1 MFNNIIKQHFY
12 HYTISLTIF
21 NIMNF
26 DLDDPLE
33 GLLSDG
39 SNDSLFGN
47 ETSKKPTK
55 TNKPGKME
63 DLFGIK
69 TDTVVQ
75 LPKATEQSSTAAEK
89 VQPASLDYT
98 KPATTTTAHQPSSL
112 TSMQGRKSDTP
123 ATKLAG
129 TTTSNKSATPQKKE
143 ISFDDSD
150 LLADLGFDPKKPK
163 SKSSILDDIL
173 GGTLTASTKEIP
185 PKSVLSK
192 PRQSL
197 TTTLEEPPN
206 SGKAKVRPS
215 VETLDQPQPE
225 STVTGSYAPSGGN
238 TVLSSGALPKRSG
251 RRKSSVSMLNDPL
264 GLFGS
269 TADEKTSRT
278 EAKQTKKA
286 GADWLGLNDD
296 TPAAKETHPIPMSS
310 TTLAKPRDSIVSNTP
325 IASAPQQHKEVSIE
339 VAVPP
344 KADKLPTPTE
354 AKLTPSQPMPIIKP
368 KSIFP
373 DPQTVTNALQIVEA
387 EAQSAIVAM
396 QQQEFQLSVAG
407 QMKTQEQALIDMQQK
422 QQTILQRQEA
432 QFNELLHKQMQ
443 RHTAMEEVL
452 AKQQQ
457 RINANI
463 QLIMSQP
470 ASLPTNPYLDRNA
483 TEHSETNA
491 KRSVD
496 KNPSE
501 KLELQTDVK
510 RLEMEKLRLEDMVSN
525 LSANHEQELSILE
538 SSYKKQMLFL
548 EDSLRI
554 IEARLKHD
562 NKQLEEFYH
571 AKLSFAEEE
580 QQKMVK
586 DHEAKVQSMEDQ
598 HRKVIEQLKQGY
610 EESLEQL
617 RQDHREMIATI
628 RESKMLE
635 FSVVQENESYLK
647 TLKSASNYLENASGD
662 LQQLRD
668 TLQEQIEFSHKEK
681 ELQLKQREKQLE
693 DQHRL
698 LERSREAAAEEN
710 VRLLNLVEMLESK
723 VTEMTKVSSE
733 ERWEYQQ
740 KCVKLEAEKQSLDKE
755 KSFLRERHE
764 REESRI
770 TELKRTQ
777 AEEHARLMDKVAQ
790 ERQTLLEEKA
800 KIETMAQ
807 LTSGTSTLGSGLS
820 RAEVDAALKVAEE
833 AARQADAEKDRYLQ
847 LQRQLESKRREMQT
861 RESKLREAKD
871 ELETAIDRASQRERH
886 AETVY
891 RALRKSEQNMQL
903 KMQLVQ
909 RQFREV
915 SEREDRLAKEKIEF
929 SKERLELQAARR
941 KLLQTRCSLCK
952 IGDKSQEIGD
962 LLTTNTDSVAD
973 DLKLEANFAEMQN
986 RLDSTAV
993 KLDHFFDSDVD
1004 RQMKL
1009 FLERNRVEQGEDV
1022 ELTNQQGRHREI
1034 DRDLALLSFDDLFPQ
1049 LRLGEVNAESSGTQN
1064 VPL

>member
-1 MFNNIIKQHFY
+1 
-12 HYTISLTIF
+12 
-21 NIMNF
+21 MNF

-47 ETSKKPTK
+47 ETSKKQPTK
-55 TNKPGKME
+55 ATKPGKME

-69 TDTVVQ
+69 TDPAKGALITKTV
-75 LPKATEQSSTAAEK
+75 EQSGAVSERG
-89 VQPASLDYT
+89 QPASLDYT
-98 KPATTTTAHQPSSL
+98 KTSTSSTHQPSSL
-112 TSMQGRKSDTP
+112 TSVQGRKLDTP
-123 ATKLAG
+123 ANKPASATV
-129 TTTSNKSATPQKKE
+129 SNKPSTPQKKE

-150 LLADLGFDPKKPK
+150 LLADLGFDPKKPR

-185 PKSVLSK
+185 PKSVISK

-206 SGKAKVRPS
+206 TGKAASRQTAES
-215 VETLDQPQPE
+215 ADNPQPE
-225 STVTGSYAPSGGN
+225 STITGSYAPSGN
-238 TVLSSGALPKRSG
+238 IAPSSGAMQKRGG

-264 GLFGS
+264 GLFGT
-269 TADEKTSRT
+269 TAEEKPSRT
-278 EAKQTKKA
+278 ETKQQKKG

-296 TPAAKETHPIPMSS
+296 TTAKEIGPTVVPVA
-310 TTLAKPRDSIVSNTP
+310 TLTKNRDSIPAKVPLVSV
-325 IASAPQQHKEVSIE
+325 PQQQDGSVEVI
-339 VAVPP
+339 APLQQN
-344 KADKLPTPTE
+344 KLPSPTKTIV
-354 AKLTPSQPMPIIKP
+354 APSQTVQPNPII
-368 KSIFP
+368 P
-373 DPQTVTNALQIVEA
+373 DPQTITNTLQLVEA
-387 EAQSAIVAM
+387 EAQSAMATM
-396 QQQEFQLSVAG
+396 QQQEFQLSVAS
-407 QMKTQEQALIDMQQK
+407 QMKSQEKALIDMQQK
-422 QQTILQRQEA
+422 QQAVLKSQEA

-443 RHTAMEEVL
+443 RHTALEDVL

-470 ASLPTNPYLDRNA
+470 AAMPVNPFVVNRNTA
-483 TEHSETNA
+483 EHSG
-491 KRSVD
+491 SDPPQVSD
-496 KNPSE
+496 KNLIE
-501 KLELQTDVK
+501 KVELQTDLK
-510 RLEMEKLRLEDMVSN
+510 RLEMEKLRLEDMISN

-538 SSYKKQMLFL
+538 TSYKKQMAFL
-548 EDSLRI
+548 EDSVRI
-554 IEARLKHD
+554 MEARLKHD
-562 NKQLEEFYH
+562 NKQLEEFYQT
-571 AKLSFAEEE
+571 KINFVEQE
-580 QQKMVK
+580 QQKLVK
-586 DHEAKVQSMEDQ
+586 DHEAKVQSMEEQ
-598 HRKVIEQLKQGY
+598 HRKVIEQLKQSY

-617 RQDHREMIATI
+617 RQDHREMITTI
-628 RESKMLE
+628 RESKLLE
-635 FSVVQENESYLK
+635 FSVVQENQSYLN
-647 TLKSASNYLENASGD
+647 TLKNASSYLENASGD

-668 TLQEQIEFSHKEK
+668 TLQDQIEFSQKEK

-693 DQHRL
+693 DQQRL
-698 LERSREAAAEEN
+698 LERTREAAAEEN

-740 KCVKLEAEKQSLDKE
+740 KCIKLEAEKQSLDKE
-755 KSFLRERHE
+755 KQFLRERQE

-770 TELKRTQ
+770 AELKRTQ
-777 AEEHARLMDKVAQ
+777 LEDHARMMDKVTQ
-790 ERQTLLEEKA
+790 DRQTLLEEKA
-800 KIETMAQ
+800 KLETMAQ
-807 LTSGTSTLGSGLS
+807 LASGAGVALGSGTS

-833 AARQADAEKDRYLQ
+833 AARQADTEKERYLQ

-861 RESKLREAKD
+861 RDSKLREAKD
-871 ELETAIDRASQRERH
+871 ELETAIEKASQRERH

-891 RALRKSEQNMQL
+891 RSLRKSEQNIQL
-903 KMQLVQ
+903 KMQLIQ

-952 IGDKSQEIGD
+952 LGDKSQEIGD

-986 RLDSTAV
+986 RLDCTGV
-993 KLDHFFDSDVD
+993 KLDHLFDSDVD

-1009 FLERNRVEQGEDV
+1009 FLERNQMEQGADI
-1022 ELTNQQGRHREI
+1022 ELTDNQRRHREI
-1034 DRDLALLSFDDLFPQ
+1034 DRDLALLNFDDLFPQ
-1049 LRLGEVNAESSGTQN
+1049 LRLNEGA
-1064 VPL
+1064 

>member
-1 MFNNIIKQHFY
+1 
-12 HYTISLTIF
+12 
-21 NIMNF
+21 MNF

-47 ETSKKPTK
+47 ETTKKPTK
-55 TNKPGKME
+55 TSKPGKME

-69 TDTVVQ
+69 TSTATQ
-75 LPKATEQSSTAAEK
+75 LPKTVEQSSTGAEK
-89 VQPASLDYT
+89 MQPASLDYT
-98 KPATTTTAHQPSSL
+98 KPSTTSTINQPSSL

-123 ATKLAG
+123 ASKLTGSAMSTKA
-129 TTTSNKSATPQKKE
+129 ATPQKKE

-163 SKSSILDDIL
+163 TKSSILDDIL
-173 GGTLTASTKEIP
+173 GGSLTASTKEIP
-185 PKSVLSK
+185 PKSVMAK

-197 TTTLEEPPN
+197 TTTLEEPPTT
-206 SGKAKVRPS
+206 GKAAPRQS
-215 VETLDQPQPE
+215 LETSDLPPPE

-238 TVLSSGALPKRSG
+238 TAPSSGVLPKRSG

-264 GLFGS
+264 GLFAS
-269 TADEKTSRT
+269 TTDEKTARA
-278 EAKQTKKA
+278 EVKQAKKA

-296 TPAAKETHPIPMSS
+296 TPAKELDPIQMSA
-310 TTLAKPRDSIVSNTP
+310 TLAKPREATVPNVPVASIAQP
-325 IASAPQQHKEVSIE
+325 PQAVSIE
-339 VAVPP
+339 VPVPAKTEKHP
-344 KADKLPTPTE
+344 PPTE
-354 AKLTPSQPMPIIKP
+354 MIIATSQPIPIIQP

-373 DPQTVTNALQIVEA
+373 DPQTVTNTLQIGEA
-387 EAQSAIVAM
+387 EAQSAIAAM

-422 QQTILQRQEA
+422 QQAILKRQEA
-432 QFNELLHKQMQ
+432 QFNDLLQKQMQ
-443 RHTAMEEVL
+443 RHTALEEVL

-470 ASLPTNPYLDRNA
+470 TTMPANPFIDRDGLESSERGFKHLPENSNP
-483 TEHSETNA
+483 TE
-491 KRSVD
+491 KI
-496 KNPSE
+496 
-501 KLELQTDVK
+501 ELQTDVK

-538 SSYKKQMLFL
+538 SSYKKQMIFL

-562 NKQLEEFYH
+562 NKQLEEFYRT
-571 AKLSFAEEE
+571 KLSIAEQERE
-580 QQKMVK
+580 KLVK
-586 DHEAKVQSMEDQ
+586 DHEAKVQSMEEQ

-635 FSVVQENESYLK
+635 FSIVQENESYLK
-647 TLKSASNYLENASGD
+647 TLKSASSYLENASGD

-668 TLQEQIEFSHKEK
+668 TLQEQIEFSQKEK
-681 ELQLKQREKQLE
+681 ELQLKHREKQLE
-693 DQHRL
+693 DQQRL
-698 LERSREAAAEEN
+698 LERSRVAAAEEN
-710 VRLLNLVEMLESK
+710 VRLLNLVETLESK
-723 VTEMTKVSSE
+723 VTEMTKISSE

-740 KCVKLEAEKQSLDKE
+740 KCIKLEAEKQSLDKE
-755 KSFLRERHE
+755 KQFLRDRQE

-770 TELKRTQ
+770 AELKQTQ
-777 AEEHARLMDKVAQ
+777 LEEHARLMDKVAQ
-790 ERQTLLEEKA
+790 ERQTLSEEKA
-800 KIETMAQ
+800 KLETIAQ
-807 LTSGTSTLGSGLS
+807 LTSNANALGSGVS
-820 RAEVDAALKVAEE
+820 RRAEVDAALKVAEE
-833 AARQADAEKDRYLQ
+833 AARQADSEKDRYLQ

-861 RESKLREAKD
+861 RESKLREAKE
-871 ELETAIDRASQRERH
+871 ELESAIDRATQRERH
-886 AETVY
+886 AESVY
-891 RALRKSEQNMQL
+891 RTLRKSEQNMQL

-929 SKERLELQAARR
+929 SKERMELQAARR
-941 KLLQTRCSLCK
+941 KMLQTRCSLCK

-993 KLDHFFDSDVD
+993 RLDHFFDSDVD

-1009 FLERNRVEQGEDV
+1009 FLERNQVELGEDT
-1022 ELTNQQGRHREI
+1022 ELTSQQRRRREI
-1034 DRDLALLSFDDLFPQ
+1034 DRDLALLSFDALFPQ
-1049 LRLGEVNAESSGTQN
+1049 LRSGEGPGEGTYGDTQN

>member
-1 MFNNIIKQHFY
+1 
-12 HYTISLTIF
+12 
-21 NIMNF
+21 MNF

-47 ETSKKPTK
+47 ETTKKQPTK
-55 TNKPGKME
+55 AIKPGKME

-69 TDTVVQ
+69 TDPAKGTLITKPV
-75 LPKATEQSSTAAEK
+75 EQSSGSATEK

-98 KPATTTTAHQPSSL
+98 KPSASATNQPSSL
-112 TSMQGRKSDTP
+112 TSVQGRKTDSLANKP
-123 ATKLAG
+123 AS
-129 TTTSNKSATPQKKE
+129 TTASNKPSTPQKKE

-150 LLADLGFDPKKPK
+150 LLADLGFDPKKPR

-185 PKSVLSK
+185 PKSVISK

-197 TTTLEEPPN
+197 TTTLEEPP
-206 SGKAKVRPS
+206 STAKTTSRQTIEIS
-215 VETLDQPQPE
+215 DNPQPE
-225 STVTGSYAPSGGN
+225 STVTGSYAPSGN
-238 TVLSSGALPKRSG
+238 SVPSSGAMPKRSG

-264 GLFGS
+264 GLFG
-269 TADEKTSRT
+269 TNAEEKPSRS
-278 EAKQTKKA
+278 EAKQQKKG

-296 TPAAKETHPIPMSS
+296 TATKEMDPIPVPAATLPKQRESIPAKVS
-310 TTLAKPRDSIVSNTP
+310 LAPV
-325 IASAPQQHKEVSIE
+325 PQQQDVSVQVI
-339 VAVPP
+339 APP
-344 KADKLPTPTE
+344 KQNKLPSPTKTPV
-354 AKLTPSQPMPIIKP
+354 LLSQSVQPSSII
-368 KSIFP
+368 P
-373 DPQTVTNALQIVEA
+373 DPQTITNTLQLVEA
-387 EAQSAIVAM
+387 EAQSAITTM
-396 QQQEFQLSVAG
+396 HQQEFQLSVAS
-407 QMKTQEQALIDMQQK
+407 QMKSQEQALIDMQQK
-422 QQTILQRQEA
+422 QQAILKRQEA

-443 RHTAMEEVL
+443 RHNALEDVL

-470 ASLPTNPYLDRNA
+470 AAMPINPFVGDRNIA
-483 TEHSETNA
+483 ENTDNDPQQVS
-491 KRSVD
+491 D
-496 KNPSE
+496 KNSIE
-501 KLELQTDVK
+501 KVELQTDVK
-510 RLEMEKLRLEDMVSN
+510 RLEMEKLRLEDMISN

-538 SSYKKQMLFL
+538 SSYKKQMAFL

-554 IEARLKHD
+554 MEARLKHD
-562 NKQLEEFYH
+562 NKQLEEFYQ
-571 AKLSFAEEE
+571 AKINFVEQE
-580 QQKMVK
+580 QQKLVK
-586 DHEAKVQSMEDQ
+586 EHEAKVQSMEEQ

-617 RQDHREMIATI
+617 RQDHREMITTI

-635 FSVVQENESYLK
+635 FSVVQENQSYLS
-647 TLKSASNYLENASGD
+647 TLKSASSYLENASGD

-668 TLQEQIEFSHKEK
+668 TLQDQIEFSQKEK
-681 ELQLKQREKQLE
+681 ELLLKQREKQLK
-693 DQHRL
+693 DQQRL
-698 LERSREAAAEEN
+698 LERTREAAAEEN
-710 VRLLNLVEMLESK
+710 IRLLNLVEMLESK
-723 VTEMTKVSSE
+723 VTEMTKISSE

-740 KCVKLEAEKQSLDKE
+740 KCIKLEAEKQSLDKE
-755 KSFLRERHE
+755 KQFLRERHE

-770 TELKRTQ
+770 AELKRTQ
-777 AEEHARLMDKVAQ
+777 QEDHARMMDKVTQ

-800 KIETMAQ
+800 KLETMAQ
-807 LTSGTSTLGSGLS
+807 LASGTGSTFGTGTS

-833 AARQADAEKDRYLQ
+833 AARQADTEKERYLQ

-871 ELETAIDRASQRERH
+871 ELETAIDRAAQRERH

-891 RALRKSEQNMQL
+891 RSLRKSEQNIQL
-903 KMQLVQ
+903 KMQLIQ

-986 RLDSTAV
+986 RLDYTGV
-993 KLDHFFDSDVD
+993 KLDQFFDNDVD

-1009 FLERNRVEQGEDV
+1009 FFERNQIEEGNDA
-1022 ELTNQQGRHREI
+1022 ELSDNQRRHRKI
-1034 DRDLALLSFDDLFPQ
+1034 DSDLALLNFDALFPQ
-1049 LRLGEVNAESSGTQN
+1049 LRSNEGPDHSHIVTSRYSNVNAFS
-1064 VPL
+1064 

>member
-1 MFNNIIKQHFY
+1 
-12 HYTISLTIF
+12 
-21 NIMNF
+21 MNF

-47 ETSKKPTK
+47 ETSKKPPK
-55 TNKPGKME
+55 TTKPGKME

-69 TDTVVQ
+69 TDPAKGASF
-75 LPKATEQSSTAAEK
+75 PKTAEQSGTASEK

-98 KPATTTTAHQPSSL
+98 KPSTSATHQPSSL
-112 TSMQGRKSDTP
+112 TSVQGRKPDTLANKP
-123 ATKLAG
+123 ASSTV
-129 TTTSNKSATPQKKE
+129 SNKPATPQKKE

-150 LLADLGFDPKKPK
+150 LLADLGFDPKKPR

-185 PKSVLSK
+185 PKSVIAK

-206 SGKAKVRPS
+206 TDKAFSRQTT
-215 VETLDQPQPE
+215 ETSDNPPPE
-225 STVTGSYAPSGGN
+225 STVTGSYAPSSN
-238 TVLSSGALPKRSG
+238 NVPSSGAMPKRSG

-269 TADEKTSRT
+269 TTEEKLPRSET
-278 EAKQTKKA
+278 KQPKKG

-296 TPAAKETHPIPMSS
+296 TAVKEVDPIPMTTLTKQRDSIATKIPIAS
-310 TTLAKPRDSIVSNTP
+310 TPKQQEIASEVPVLAKPDR
-325 IASAPQQHKEVSIE
+325 
-339 VAVPP
+339 
-344 KADKLPTPTE
+344 LPSPTKTSVVL
-354 AKLTPSQPMPIIKP
+354 AQPIIQPKP
-368 KSIFP
+368 LLTDHETF
-373 DPQTVTNALQIVEA
+373 TTTLELVEA
-387 EAQSAIVAM
+387 EAQSAIATM
-396 QQQEFQLSVAG
+396 QQQEFQLSVAS
-407 QMKTQEQALIDMQQK
+407 QMKSQEQALVDMQQK
-422 QQTILQRQEA
+422 QQAVLKKQEA
-432 QFNELLHKQMQ
+432 QFNELLQKQMQ
-443 RHTAMEEVL
+443 RHTALEDVL

-470 ASLPTNPYLDRNA
+470 AAMPVNPFLGSKHTAD
-483 TEHSETNA
+483 HSENEIQHG
-491 KRSVD
+491 SD
-496 KNPSE
+496 KNPIE
-501 KLELQTDVK
+501 KVELQTDVK
-510 RLEMEKLRLEDMVSN
+510 RLEMEKLRLEDMVSS
-525 LSANHEQELSILE
+525 LSVNHEQELSILE
-538 SSYKKQMLFL
+538 TSYKKQITFL

-554 IEARLKHD
+554 MEARLKHD
-562 NKQLEEFYH
+562 NKQLEEFYQ
-571 AKLSFAEEE
+571 AKISFIEQE
-580 QQKMVK
+580 QQKLVK
-586 DHEAKVQSMEDQ
+586 DHEAKVQSMEEQ

-610 EESLEQL
+610 EENLEQL

-628 RESKMLE
+628 RESKILE
-635 FSVVQENESYLK
+635 FSVVQENQSYLN
-647 TLKSASNYLENASGD
+647 TLKSASSYLENASGD

-668 TLQEQIEFSHKEK
+668 TLQDQIEFSHKEK
-681 ELQLKQREKQLE
+681 ELLLKQREKQLE
-693 DQHRL
+693 DQQRQ
-698 LERSREAAAEEN
+698 LEHTRDAAAEEN
-710 VRLLNLVEMLESK
+710 VRLLNLVEMLEGK
-723 VTEMTKVSSE
+723 VTEMTKISSE

-740 KCVKLEAEKQSLDKE
+740 KCIKLEAEKQSMDKE
-755 KSFLRERHE
+755 KQFLRDRHE

-770 TELKRTQ
+770 AELKRTQ
-777 AEEHARLMDKVAQ
+777 LEDHARLMDKVAQ
-790 ERQTLLEEKA
+790 ERQILLQEKA
-800 KIETMAQ
+800 KLETMAQ
-807 LTSGTSTLGSGLS
+807 LTPGTGSSLGSATS

-833 AARQADAEKDRYLQ
+833 AARLADAEKERYLQ
-847 LQRQLESKRREMQT
+847 LQRQLESKRREIQT

-871 ELETAIDRASQRERH
+871 ELEAAIDRASQRERH

-891 RALRKSEQNMQL
+891 RSLRKSEQNIQL

-986 RLDSTAV
+986 RLDCTGL
-993 KLDHFFDSDVD
+993 KLDHFFDVDVD

-1009 FLERNRVEQGEDV
+1009 FLERNQVEQGDDF
-1022 ELTNQQGRHREI
+1022 ELTDNRRSHREI
-1034 DRDLALLSFDDLFPQ
+1034 DRDLALLNFDALFPQ
-1049 LRLGEVNAESSGTQN
+1049 IRLEEGLERSATKILPS
-1064 VPL
+1064 